1 MYNSVVV
8 RSLVR
13 LWSFFSGFYQQ
24 SFVKKVADSIVRFFV
39 FLFNGSEVEEIFVSE
54 KSLIEPSVFYR
65 IYSWIVDLANKI
77 LKTINFTIKRWEK
90 GSSIFSVMMGVNR
103 AFNRFFVKTNIKEIF
118 LNSKVVKFIIDLF
131 SADEV
136 GDQWW

>member
-90 GSSIFSVMMGVNR
+90 GSSLFSVMMGVNR

>member
-13 LWSFFSGFYQQ
+13 LWSFFSGFYEQ
-24 SFVKKVADSIVRFFV
+24 SLVKKLADLIGSFIRL
-39 FLFNGSEVEEIFVSE
+39 LFKGSVVKEIFISG
-54 KSLIEPSVFYR
+54 KSLIDRSLFYR
-65 IYSWIVDLANKI
+65 IYTWLIGFANRI
-77 LKTINFTIKRWEK
+77 LKAINVTIKKWEK
-90 GSSIFSVMMGVNR
+90 GSKFFSVLMGINR
-103 AFNRFFVKTNIKEIF
+103 GLKRTFVKTNIKDI
-118 LNSKVVKFIIDLF
+118 LINSIMVKFIIDLF

>member
-90 GSSIFSVMMGVNR
+90 GSSLFSVMMGVNR
-103 AFNRFFVKTNIKEIF
+103 AFNMFVVKTNIKVIF